1 MHFPPREFGG
11 IGQFSAAYTQYALVN
26 FHFYEFAPSGDSNPA
41 SEPEEHRLSTGGVL
55 TPKIAIEFLNHEGR
69 RDPRLKERVE
79 RL

>member
-1 MHFPPREFGG
+1 MHFPPPPRKFGG

-55 TPKIAIEFLNHEGR
+55 TPKIAIFVSSNYKSCDH
-69 RDPRLKERVE
+69 DSYH
-79 RL
+79 